1 MLVFADSSA
10 DSSSAKMLLTAAGF
24 TRVVDSGEWSEGT
37 YEAAEKLKSEIIS
50 GNDVMSGELEIHAR
64 GR

>member
-1 MLVFADSSA
+1 MLLFADSSA
-10 DSSSAKMLLTAAGF
+10 DSSSAKVLLTAAGF

-50 GNDVMSGELEIHAR
+50 GNDVMSSELEIHAR